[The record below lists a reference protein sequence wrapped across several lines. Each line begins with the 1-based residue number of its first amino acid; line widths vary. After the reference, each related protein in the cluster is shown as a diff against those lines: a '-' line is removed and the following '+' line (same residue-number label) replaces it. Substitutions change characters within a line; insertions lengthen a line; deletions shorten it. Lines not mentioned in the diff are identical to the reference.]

1 MTLMRPFVSLP
12 QAPQEYSMQDQNALR
27 RALAQALDSV
37 TNVTG
42 NQSTALTGDV
52 TGSGTASIIATIAD
66 DSVTYAK
73 MQNVSAASRVL
84 GRGSAGGAGNV
95 EELTLGTG
103 LSLTGTVL
111 SSTATG
117 DVVGPASSTDN
128 AIARFDLTTG
138 KLLQDSAVTI
148 GDSGQMA
155 INAGAADDALVV
167 TSTFNGYQAKFRYD
181 ASNRFE
187 IGVTATG
194 NTTLRSV
201 GTSPSV
207 NFIAGA
213 AGTAALNFLTGTL
226 SYFTGTS
233 AVVYES
239 TNANQ
244 VQVKYDASNYLQLG
258 VSAAGAVTFNAVGSS
273 AGFAFSDSV
282 NFTAQQSLNFVIEN
296 RTSDPGSPAVGQLWL
311 RTDL

>member
-1 MTLMRPFVSLP
+1 MPSRRTFASRLARGDYGGPGSTVSTFSASDL
-12 QAPQEYSMQDQNALR
+12 AALI
-27 RALAQALDSV
+27 
-37 TNVTG
+37 
-42 NQSTALTGDV
+42 TALP
-52 TGSGTASIIATIAD
+52 
-66 DSVTYAK
+66 
-73 MQNVSAASRVL
+73 AASAVVATDTFPMQSGAIAYQAAASTIL
-84 GRGSAGGAGNV
+84 TYISGAITTAPLLTTIGTLVAGAVPASLVTAGTFGAGNYATAG
-95 EELTLGTG
+95 TL
-103 LSLTGTVL
+103 
-111 SSTATG
+111 
-117 DVVGPASSTDN
+117 
-128 AIARFDLTTG
+128 
-138 KLLQDSAVTI
+138 AV
-148 GDSGQMA
+148 A
-155 INAGAADDALVV
+155 AGAADDALVV

-181 ASNRFE
+181 ASNLFE

-213 AGTAALNFLTGTL
+213 AGTASLNFLTGTL
-226 SYFTGTS
+226 SYFTGTA